1 MVTTHKK
8 RTVTIHDVAKEAG
21 VSVSTVSRVLNGKDD
36 VALETIEKVH
46 GVVRDL
52 RYTSSLAARG
62 MRSIRTNVIG
72 LIIPDVG
79 TPYCIEVMRGV
90 NRAIAQSNYDL
101 IVYTTGAILKYGTA
115 DQERRYVTLL
125 NGNVTD
131 GVVVVTPAATDFST
145 DAPIV
150 AIDPN
155 NESPDCP
162 AIIATN
168 RAGALE
174 ALKYLTGLGHR
185 RIGHITGR
193 LDLVSASRR
202 LQGYKDG
209 LSACGLPVDEQLIQI
224 GDFSTETA
232 IRCTQALLSLE
243 NPPTAIF
250 ASNDMSATGIYKV
263 ALEKGL
269 RIPEDLSVVGF
280 DNLPEST
287 FLNPQLT
294 TVDQFIMDMGSMA
307 VEMVVKL
314 VNGETLEENLYEIPT
329 QLVVRN
335 SCRSLT

>member
-1 MVTTHKK
+1 MV
-8 RTVTIHDVAKEAG
+8 
-21 VSVSTVSRVLNGKDD
+21 
-36 VALETIEKVH
+36 
-46 GVVRDL
+46 
-52 RYTSSLAARG
+52 Y
-62 MRSIRTNVIG
+62 
-72 LIIPDVG
+72 
-79 TPYCIEVMRGV
+79 
-90 NRAIAQSNYDL
+90 
-101 IVYTTGAILKYGTA
+101 
-115 DQERRYVTLL
+115 
-125 NGNVTD
+125 
-131 GVVVVTPAATDFST
+131 
-145 DAPIV
+145 
-150 AIDPN
+150 
-155 NESPDCP
+155 
-162 AIIATN
+162 
-168 RAGALE
+168 
-174 ALKYLTGLGHR
+174 
-185 RIGHITGR
+185 
-193 LDLVSASRR
+193 
-202 LQGYKDG
+202 
-209 LSACGLPVDEQLIQI
+209 LIQI